1 MSKRAASRLAWSN
14 LALAIVFSFAS
25 LLLWSVNDRSQL
37 LQQVLFTPAFLAF
50 PTIGALVVSR
60 RPENPIGWIF
70 CAVSLVVFGL
80 FAQQY
85 AWYTLLTNPGS
96 LPGGVWM
103 AWVGRW
109 VGIIGFYLPFS
120 LPLLL
125 FPDGRPPSHRWRP
138 LVWLTIAFLSMS
150 SIFLGLKPGPMEMQ
164 NIVLPMHNPVGIEAL
179 AGLYGL
185 LEAVQNITLIP
196 VFLGCALAPIVR
208 FRRARGDERQQL
220 KWVAYAAIGFFINI
234 LIPDSISSLLGPDIS
249 TLLFSLT
256 IASFPVAVGIAILK
270 YRLYDIDV
278 IIRRTLVYGSL
289 TVSLAAVYF
298 GSVVLLEAVLQPL
311 TGQHND
317 LVIVISTLL
326 IAGLFLPLRGTI
338 QRLIDRRFYRRSYNA
353 TRTLEAFSAT
363 LRDEVDLD
371 ALESR
376 LVEVVHE
383 TMQPAHVSLWLREPS
398 RTETLTAQR

>member
-1 MSKRAASRLAWSN
+1 
-14 LALAIVFSFAS
+14 VFSVVS

-37 LQQVLFTPAFLAF
+37 LQQVLFAPAFLAF

-85 AWYTLLTNPGS
+85 AWYTLLTRPGF

-103 AWVGRW
+103 AWIGDW

-125 FPDGRPPSHRWRP
+125 FPDGKPPSRRWRP
-138 LVWLTIAFLSMS
+138 LVWLTVAFLAANSVA
-150 SIFLGLKPGPMEMQ
+150 LALKPGPIGMQ
-164 NIVLPMHNPVGIEAL
+164 DIVLPMHNPVGIDAL
-179 AGLYGL
+179 AGIFDTLG
-185 LEAVQNITLIP
+185 AVQNITLVP
-196 VFLGCALAPIVR
+196 VFLACALAPIVR

-220 KWVAYAAIGFFINI
+220 KWVAYAALGFLINI
-234 LIPDSISSLLGPDIS
+234 LIPDSISSLLGPDIPI
-249 TLLFSLT
+249 LLFSLT

-289 TVSLAAVYF
+289 TAVLAAVYV
-298 GSVVLLEAVLQPL
+298 GSVVLLQELFSPL
-311 TGQHND
+311 FGASND
-317 LVIVISTLL
+317 LAIVVSTLA
-326 IAGLFLPLRGTI
+326 IAALFMPLRRLI
-338 QRLIDRRFYRRSYNA
+338 QSAIDRRFYRRKYDA
-353 TRTLEAFSAT
+353 AKTLASFSAT
-363 LRDEVDLD
+363 LRDEVDLPT
-371 ALESR
+371 LTER
-376 LVEVVHE
+376 LLGVVDE
-383 TMQPAHVSLWLREPS
+383 TMQPSHVALWLRLPQQP
-398 RTETLTAQR
+398 TGKKPALETKL